1 MSRILLGVL
10 LASAASVYAGDEL
23 AQAQKRGDLVEI
35 QKIVRKTRANNAGAL
50 HELMMTLDAGRSRAF
65 VSAHVIAR
73 NLLLDATRSGEK
85 KFVGDAAQVIAK
97 HVKGK
102 GVGKCAKAMKY
113 YADGMTDTDADKALF
128 ALSKAHKVFCD
139 EGWVVL
145 AIHTGVEIAARSQ
158 DAAAGAA
165 AIEKLFPLY
174 PRDADYNLRQVF
186 RALVEARLAGASKEV
201 RAACDKVLATEK
213 PGGSVS
219 AAGGKGGKGGSG
231 GGLSKV
237 GNAIGR
243 YPKKKSLVT
252 AKRTRGGFDIREGF
266 DKRYRHTQALKHGL
280 AFHDDGGVTLGFWGY
295 AVGLGMLDPSG
306 LNGQPGGSSAGPR
319 RHLAYYFLARGE
331 TWGFNK
337 TGVVSIK

>member
-10 LASAASVYAGDEL
+10 LASAASVHAGDEL

-35 QKIVRKTRANNAGAL
+35 QKIVRKTRANNAAAL

-65 VSAHVIAR
+65 VSAHIIAR
-73 NLLLDATRSGEK
+73 NLLLDATRTGEQ
-85 KFVGDAAQVIAK
+85 KFVGDAARVIAK

-102 GVGKCAKAMKY
+102 GVGKCAKAVKF
-113 YADGMTDTDADKALF
+113 YADGMTDTDTDKALF
-128 ALSKAHKVFCD
+128 ALSKAHRVFCD
-139 EGWVVL
+139 EGWAVL
-145 AIHTGVEIAARSQ
+145 AMHTGVEIATRSQ

-165 AIEKLFPLY
+165 AIEKLFPLF
-174 PRDADYNLRQVF
+174 PEDADYNLRQVF
-186 RALVEARLAGASKEV
+186 RALVEARLAGTSNEV
-201 RAACDKVLATEK
+201 RTACDKVLATKK

-219 AAGGKGGKGGSG
+219 AAGGAGGKGGFVAT
-231 GGLSKV
+231 SKV
-237 GNAIGR
+237 GKALGR

-280 AFHDDGGVTLGFWGY
+280 VFHDDGGVTLGFWGY
-295 AVGLGMLDPSG
+295 AVGLGMVDPSG
-306 LNGQPGGSSAGPR
+306 RNGQPGGSSVGPG

-337 TGVVSIK
+337 TGVVTIK